1 MGRAKAE
8 YGRYDGHREFSKTSP
23 MDTLALLKAGKLA
36 GSTRLDLACGLTEF
50 PREIFELADTLE
62 VLNLT
67 GNALRSLPDD
77 LHRLARLKILFCSS
91 NQFTELPACIGQ
103 CPELSMVGFKSNR
116 IAHVPAAALGP
127 KLRWLILTDNCIEV
141 LPDEIGNCHL
151 MQKFMLAGNRLAQLP
166 TSMAKLHKLELLR
179 LSANRLPALPD
190 WLHSLPSLAWLA
202 WAGNPMSAAFTTPH
216 DEDGITA
223 DIAWQQLQLE
233 QKLGEGAS
241 GIIHQAQW
249 GDTPVAVK
257 LYKGDIT
264 SDGTPLNEMNAC
276 IAAGLHP
283 NLIRI
288 EGKLKGH
295 PEGVAGLVMDLIG
308 PAFINLAAL
317 PSFDSCSRDVYPE
330 GTQFTPQTL
339 LAMARGMASVA
350 AHLHRHGINHGDLYG
365 HNTLYNAEGECL
377 LGDFGAASFYPQDG
391 SQMAATLQRI
401 EVRAF
406 GIWLGELIERCEG
419 VDQRWVAL
427 QQACVQPDVLARPDF
442 NAIATALA

>member
-1 MGRAKAE
+1 
-8 YGRYDGHREFSKTSP
+8 
-23 MDTLALLKAGKLA
+23 MDTLALLKAGQLA
-36 GSTRLDLACGLTEF
+36 GSTRLNLACGLTEF

-62 VLNLT
+62 VLDIS
-67 GNALRSLPDD
+67 GNALSSLPDD
-77 LHRLARLKILFCSS
+77 LHRLTRLRILFCSN

-103 CPELSMVGFKSNR
+103 CANLSMVGFKSNR

-127 KLRWLILTDNCIEV
+127 KLRWLILTDNRIEA
-141 LPDEIGNCHL
+141 LPEAIGDCHL
-151 MQKFMLAGNRLAQLP
+151 MQKFMLAGNRLTTLP

-179 LSANRLPALPD
+179 LAANRLTALPD
-190 WLHSLPSLAWLA
+190 WLATLPSLAWLA
-202 WAGNPMSAAFTTPH
+202 WAGNPMSTDFTTPH

-223 DIAWQQLQLE
+223 DIAWAQLQLE

-241 GIIHQAQW
+241 GVIHQALWQ
-249 GDTPVAVK
+249 GDKPVAVK

-276 IAAGLHP
+276 IAAGLHQ

-295 PEGVAGLVMDLIG
+295 PDGVAGLVMKLIG
-308 PAFINLAAL
+308 PEFVNLAAL
-317 PSFDSCSRDVYPE
+317 PSFDTCSRDVYPAA
-330 GTQFTPQTL
+330 TRFTPATL
-339 LAMARGMASVA
+339 QAMARGMASVA

-365 HNTLYNAEGECL
+365 HNTLYNAAGECL

-391 SQMAATLQRI
+391 SPLAAALQRI

-419 VDQRWVAL
+419 VDQRWVEL

-442 NAIATALA
+442 DRISEILH

>member
-1 MGRAKAE
+1 
-8 YGRYDGHREFSKTSP
+8 
-23 MDTLALLKAGKLA
+23 MDTLALLKAGQLA
-36 GSTRLDLACGLTEF
+36 GSTRLNLACGLTEF

-62 VLNLT
+62 VLDLT
-67 GNALRSLPDD
+67 GNALSSLPDD
-77 LHRLARLKILFCSS
+77 LHRLTRLKILFCSN

-103 CPELSMVGFKSNR
+103 CANLSMVGFRGNR
-116 IAHVPAAALGP
+116 IARVPAEALGP
-127 KLRWLILTDNCIEV
+127 KLRWLILTDNCLET
-141 LPDEIGNCHL
+141 LPDEIGDCHL
-151 MQKFMLAGNRLAQLP
+151 MQKFMLSGNRLSALP
-166 TSMAKLHKLELLR
+166 ASMAKLHKLELLR
-179 LSANRLPALPD
+179 LSANRLTALPD
-190 WLHSLPSLAWLA
+190 WLLTLPSLAWLA
-202 WAGNPMSAAFTTPH
+202 WAGNPMSADFTTPH

-223 DIAWQQLQLE
+223 DIAWDQLQVE

-249 GDTPVAVK
+249 GDKPVAVK

-295 PEGVAGLVMDLIG
+295 PQGVAGLVMDLIG
-308 PAFINLAAL
+308 PAFANLAAL
-317 PSFDSCSRDVYPE
+317 PSFDTCSRDVYPD
-330 GTQFTPQTL
+330 GTRFTPQTL
-339 LAMARGMASVA
+339 ETMARGMASVA

-365 HNTLYNAEGECL
+365 HNTMYNAQGDCL

-391 SQMAATLQRI
+391 SHVAAALQRI

-419 VDQRWVAL
+419 VEQRWVEL

-442 NAIATALA
+442 DAIAAAFIQTATGL